1 MIALWLALAK
11 ETKII
16 CRLQK
21 IYTFIKT
28 RNVSFSSRRTK
39 ETTLK
44 ICVRFRSRLDVLC
57 FCFINRPYSKMA
69 ADLILF
75 CMRINWPL
83 WPRFRLKLIL
93 NFFHD
98 NEVIRD
104 NLYAY
109 KRMLNRNKVQCE
121 YKTTCKL
128 LVHLHI
134 HFRQEKTRWSSKFC
148 PRIFTFLL
156 SIWLTKEISAHRLLI
171 LNFYF
176 YKISL

>member
-134 HFRQEKTRWSSKFC
+134 HFRQEKRNLRRQQTRQTPKFSSW
-148 PRIFTFLL
+148 IF
-156 SIWLTKEISAHRLLI
+156 
-171 LNFYF
+171 
-176 YKISL
+176 ISLWYNWAQPNCSPVAP

>member
-134 HFRQEKTRWSSKFC
+134 HFRQEKNIYGDNKHVEARN
-148 PRIFTFLL
+148 
-156 SIWLTKEISAHRLLI
+156 SAHASSH
-171 LNFYF
+171 FCCQF
-176 YKISL
+176 GSLKRFQHTVC